1 MRIAV
6 FGLGYVGAV
15 SCGCLSELGHSI
27 VGCDVS
33 KAKVD
38 LINAGKAPIVEEGLP
53 ELLEKAIK
61 NGLLRATTDA
71 DEAIKNSDAALV
83 CVGTPST
90 PSGGVNAV
98 YLETV
103 CAQIGEAISRHNKP
117 HYIVMSRSTSLP
129 NIHRRLMD
137 ILEKSSGRKFG
148 EGLGYVCHPEF
159 LREGVSVYDFFNPPK
174 IVFGP
179 TDTKTAD
186 ICKTM
191 YPTTNHPGLGT
202 CPTFFLSPEEAA
214 MVKYADNC
222 FHAIKCTFGNEIGM
236 ICKTLGVD
244 SHRVMDVFCADT
256 KLNISAKYL
265 KPGFAFGGSCLP
277 KDLRGILDAARDTA
291 TKLPMLAGSLDSNEN
306 QIKALLKRVINETR
320 PKVGI
325 IGLAFKEGTDD
336 VRESPIVEVVQQL
349 TGKGHPVKIYDEHLS
364 VQALVGANRSFAF
377 QMVPHL
383 TELMTQNLA
392 EVVSWADLLIV
403 THRLKPQ
410 TWAAINFKPG
420 QRVIDLMN
428 IAELRKAGAGYEGL
442 YW

>member
-15 SCGCLSELGHSI
+15 SCGCLAELGHSI
-27 VGCDVS
+27 LGCDVS
-33 KAKVD
+33 QAKVD
-38 LINAGKAPIVEEGLP
+38 LIKAGKPPIVEEGLP

-61 NGLLRATTDA
+61 AGRLTAMMDA
-71 DEAIKNSDAALV
+71 DEAVKNSDAALV

-90 PSGGVNAV
+90 PSGGVNAI

-103 CAQIGEAISRHNKP
+103 CKQIGEAVKKHAPK
-117 HYIVMSRSTSLP
+117 HYVVMSRSTSLP
-129 NIHRRLMD
+129 NVHESLIQ
-137 ILEKSSGRKFG
+137 ILEQSSGRKMG
-148 EGLGYVCHPEF
+148 EGIGYVCHPEF

-179 TDTKTAD
+179 TDPKTAEL
-186 ICKTM
+186 CKTM
-191 YPTTNHPGLGT
+191 YPSDSHPGLKT
-202 CPTFFLSPEEAA
+202 CPTFFLSPSEAS

-222 FHAIKCTFGNEIGM
+222 FHALKCTFGNEIGM
-236 ICKTLGVD
+236 ICRTLGVD
-244 SHRVMDVFCADT
+244 SHKVMDVFCADT

-277 KDLRGILDAARDTA
+277 KDLRGILDASRDTA
-291 TKLPMLAGSLDSNEN
+291 TALPMLAGTLTSNEV
-306 QIKALLKRVINETR
+306 QIKALIKRVVSESR

-336 VRESPIVEVVQQL
+336 VRESPIVAVVENL
-349 TGKGHPVKIYDEHLS
+349 CGKGHPVKIYDEHLS

-383 TELMTQNLA
+383 AELMTQNLA
-392 EVVSWADLLIV
+392 EVVAWADTLIV
-403 THRLKPQ
+403 THRLKPA
-410 TWAAINFKPG
+410 TWASVNFKPG

-428 IAELRKAGAGYEGL
+428 IPDLRKAGKGYEGL